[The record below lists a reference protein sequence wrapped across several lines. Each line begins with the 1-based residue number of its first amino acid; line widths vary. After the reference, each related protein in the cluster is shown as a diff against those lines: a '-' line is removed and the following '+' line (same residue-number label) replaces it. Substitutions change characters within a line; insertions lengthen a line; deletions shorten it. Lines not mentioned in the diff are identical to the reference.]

1 MNPFT
6 FQFKETPT
14 ASESFDFSLIEYN
27 ESLNLSVNKSTGRP
41 AVEELQLGTETF
53 TRVTGE
59 ATDSDYTGVGLLMAT
74 QTATKTHGEG
84 VDSDPSAIGL
94 MIETRTTTFT
104 ALEGTDTDK

>member
-14 ASESFDFSLIEYN
+14 ANEIFDFSLIEYD
-27 ESLNLSVNKSTGRP
+27 ESLNLSINKSTGQP
-41 AVEELQLGTETF
+41 AVNELELGTETF
-53 TRVTGE
+53 TRVSGE
-59 ATDSDYTGVGLLMAT
+59 GTDSDYTGVGLMMAT
-74 QTATKTHGEG
+74 ETATKTHGEG

-94 MIETRTTTFT
+94 MMETRTTTFT